1 MTVTRFAAAKVNL
14 FLHVG
19 PPQADGR
26 HPLDSVAA
34 FAADVGDVVRAAES
48 TELSLTLSGPY
59 GQQLSAERENLV
71 LRAAHALA
79 EHFGAP
85 ARAALELEK
94 NLPVASGIG
103 GGSAD
108 AAAALHALNEL
119 WGFGA
124 PRQTLE
130 ILGGRL
136 GSDIPACIHSVPVR
150 MSGTGEAVKVVA
162 MTPLYAVLVNPGVA
176 VSTAAVFRAFDAAGM
191 GGGFDDTVA
200 FDLDRAGLASARN
213 DLEAPAIALA
223 PVIGEALACLR
234 ERAPDAL
241 VRMSGSGA
249 TCFALVGDAAEAAAL
264 ARAVS
269 ADRSDWWVQ
278 ATVLS

>member
-1 MTVTRFAAAKVNL
+1 MTVTRFAPAKVNL
-14 FLHVG
+14 YLHVG
-19 PPQADGR
+19 RPQADGR

-34 FAADVGDVVRAAES
+34 FAANIGDVVTATEA
-48 TELSLTLSGPY
+48 TELTLTLSGLY
-59 GQQLSAERENLV
+59 SEQLSAERDNLV

-79 EHFGAP
+79 DHFGAP
-85 ARAALELEK
+85 ARAALVLEK

-119 WGFGA
+119 WGLDA

-130 ILGGRL
+130 MLGGRL
-136 GSDIPACIHSVPVR
+136 GSDIPACVHSVPVR
-150 MSGTGEAVKVVA
+150 MFGTGEAVKAVA
-162 MTPLYAVLVNPGVA
+162 MEPLHAVLVNPGVA
-176 VSTAAVFRAFDAAGM
+176 VSTAAVFRAFDAAGL
-191 GGGFDDTVA
+191 GRGFDNA
-200 FDLDRAGLASARN
+200 AAYDLDRAGLAFARN

-223 PVIGEALACLR
+223 PVIGEALMCLR

-249 TCFALVGDAAEAAAL
+249 TCFALVGDAAEAQAL
-264 ARAVS
+264 ARAVVGG
-269 ADRSDWWVQ
+269 RPDWWVR
-278 ATVLS
+278 AAVLS